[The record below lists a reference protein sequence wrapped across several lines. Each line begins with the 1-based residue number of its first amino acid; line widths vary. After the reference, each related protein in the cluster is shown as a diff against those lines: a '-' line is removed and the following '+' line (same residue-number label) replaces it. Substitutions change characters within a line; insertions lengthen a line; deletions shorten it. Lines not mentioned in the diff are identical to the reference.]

1 MDGRWTIQM
10 PENVKQIIKTLNAA
24 GYQGYAVGGC
34 VRDSLMGRIPHDWD
48 VTTNALPLQIKAL
61 FSHTVD
67 TGIKHGTVTVLFKNE
82 SGGYDGYEVTTYRVD
97 GTYEDHRHPDSVN
110 FTTNLKEDLKRRDF
124 TINAMAYNDE
134 DGIIDIFS
142 GKEDLEKGIIRAVGN
157 PDERFSED
165 ALRIMRAVRFSAQL
179 GFNVEEETL
188 KEMEHH
194 SKELENVSAE
204 RIYSELTKLLA
215 SEHPEKILTA
225 YETKMTSIF
234 LPEFD
239 RMMET
244 EQNNPHHIYNVGL
257 HTVEALRAANV
268 LVKEDGLN
276 EEEALLLK
284 IAVLLHDVAKPVTKT
299 TDEKGID
306 HFYGHPAEGEK
317 MAIRI
322 LKRLKSDNHTI
333 DVVSRL
339 VKYHDRRPGSRG
351 SVPKKQ
357 VRKMVANVGRDI
369 IKLVFEVQK
378 ADLAAQNPV
387 FMPGKYQHLFE
398 IMHVYGQIE
407 EAEDALSIKE
417 LKVNGKDIMSLG
429 VQGKKVGEILN
440 ALLERVLDDPLVNE
454 HESLMEIAKT
464 LV

>member
-1 MDGRWTIQM
+1 M
-10 PENVKQIIKTLNAA
+10 
-24 GYQGYAVGGC
+24 
-34 VRDSLMGRIPHDWD
+34 
-48 VTTNALPLQIKAL
+48 
-61 FSHTVD
+61 
-67 TGIKHGTVTVLFKNE
+67 
-82 SGGYDGYEVTTYRVD
+82 
-97 GTYEDHRHPDSVN
+97 
-110 FTTNLKEDLKRRDF
+110 
-124 TINAMAYNDE
+124 
-134 DGIIDIFS
+134 
-142 GKEDLEKGIIRAVGN
+142 
-157 PDERFSED
+157 
-165 ALRIMRAVRFSAQL
+165 
-179 GFNVEEETL
+179 
-188 KEMEHH
+188 
-194 SKELENVSAE
+194 
-204 RIYSELTKLLA
+204 
-215 SEHPEKILTA
+215 
-225 YETKMTSIF
+225 
-234 LPEFD
+234 
-239 RMMET
+239 
-244 EQNNPHHIYNVGL
+244 
-257 HTVEALRAANV
+257 
-268 LVKEDGLN
+268 
-276 EEEALLLK
+276 LLK

-306 HFYGHPAEGEK
+306 HFYEHPAEGEK

-357 VRKMVANVGRDI
+357 VRKMVAKVGRDI

-417 LKVNGKDIMSLG
+417 LKVNGRDVMSLG